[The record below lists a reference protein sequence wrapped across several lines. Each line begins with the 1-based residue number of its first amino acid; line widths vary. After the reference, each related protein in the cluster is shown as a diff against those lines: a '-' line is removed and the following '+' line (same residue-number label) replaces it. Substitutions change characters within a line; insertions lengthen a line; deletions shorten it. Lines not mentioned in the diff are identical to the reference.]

1 MTLRGFFTN
10 FLNIEYFTNLY
21 LCNYN
26 EYYTLLKYLSRCLI
40 AFFVSAN
47 ISFILILVD
56 KAIFIITNNFKS
68 LQFKKIIVSKY
79 L

>member
-10 FLNIEYFTNLY
+10 FLNIEYFINLY

-40 AFFVSAN
+40 VFFVSAN